1 MSLIKCPECGG
12 QLSSRAPTC
21 PHCGYPQR
29 PPDTFPWRLALLV
42 IMVVALTW
50 ALPAEQRL
58 FALMILSVLGLF
70 SFFAK
75 G

>member
-1 MSLIKCPECGG
+1 
-12 QLSSRAPTC
+12 
-21 PHCGYPQR
+21 
-29 PPDTFPWRLALLV
+29 
-42 IMVVALTW
+42 MVVSLTW